1 MKVALCTPLHVHSAI
16 GRVSVNVA
24 NELTRRGHTVSLIN
38 IERTP
43 AYPMHESMQEQISWK
58 DRRSLVALQNAGVI
72 VVQIGDNY
80 DYHAGA
86 ISILHNFRCV
96 GVFHDANIHNLFR
109 MWAFDGRSDSEG
121 MTLYDS
127 TMRKL
132 YCNDSELQLHGP
144 DQHPRLD
151 MLRWL
156 ATQCSSAVVHAS
168 FYKKQIQD
176 SCPGPVINTPL
187 TYDARQPAQA
197 PKKASTSRL
206 SVLTL
211 GHINPNK
218 CCDLV
223 IEAIGGSKIRK
234 DVEYR
239 IIGPV
244 TDDERERLAAHAAQ
258 HQVEIVISGRVT
270 DAEMANELQLADV
283 VLCLRKPILEG
294 GSASAIESMLA
305 ARPIMVANAG
315 FYAEID
321 DGAAVKLSADL
332 SVGEVQAALE
342 KLAGEAELRNA
353 IAERGKEWAIRS
365 CSVENYVDKLEKAV
379 ASAVAV
385 EPQLELSST
394 YVNQLRQ
401 LGLNEDHAPFFEVAD
416 CLQSLFPADTGAD

>member
-16 GRVSVNVA
+16 GRVSISVA

-43 AYPMHESMQEQISWK
+43 ASSMHESMLEQISWK
-58 DRRSLVALQNAGVI
+58 DRQATVALQHAGAI

-96 GVFHDANIHNLFR
+96 GVFHDANIRNLFR
-109 MWAFDGRSDSEG
+109 MWAFDGRSDSEAIKFHDA
-121 MTLYDS
+121 TL
-127 TMRKL
+127 RKL
-132 YCNDSELQLHGP
+132 YGDDRELQINET
-144 DQHPRLD
+144 DQISQPD

-156 ATQCSSAVVHAS
+156 ATQCSSALVHAS

-176 SCPGPVINTPL
+176 FCPGPVITTPL
-187 TYDARQPAQA
+187 TYDSRQPANV
-197 PKKASTSRL
+197 PSRASTSRL
-206 SVLTL
+206 HVLTF
-211 GHINPNK
+211 GHINTNK

-223 IEAIGGSKIRK
+223 IEAIGRSNIRTAA
-234 DVEYR
+234 EYR
-239 IIGPV
+239 IVGPV
-244 TDDERERLAAHAAQ
+244 TEEERDRLAALAAQ

-270 DAEMANELQLADV
+270 DAEIADELQLADIIC
-283 VLCLRKPILEG
+283 CLRKPILEG
-294 GSASAIESMLA
+294 GSASAIESMLSS
-305 ARPIMVANAG
+305 RPIIIANAG

-321 DGAAVKLSADL
+321 DDAAVKLSADF
-332 SVGEVQAALE
+332 SADEIQTALE
-342 KLAGEAELRNA
+342 GLAGDAEARYA
-353 IAERGKEWAIRS
+353 IAQRGREWAVRN

-379 ASAVAV
+379 ASAIAV

-401 LGLNEDHAPFFEVAD
+401 LGLDEDHAPFFEVAD
-416 CLQSLFPADTGAD
+416 CLQSLFPTDASAD